1 MTKSC
6 LIVDD
11 SRVIR
16 RVARQ
21 ILESIGFAC
30 EEAEN
35 GQLALD
41 VCTRKLPE
49 MVLLDWNMPVM
60 NGIDFMRAMRQLPDG
75 QKPLVLFCTIENN
88 LERIQEALSAGADE
102 YIMKPFDA
110 DIIRGKL
117 TQLGLIE
124 A

>member
-1 MTKSC
+1 MRTC
-6 LIVDD
+6 LLVDD

-16 RVARQ
+16 KVSRQ
-21 ILESIGFAC
+21 IFESIGFVC

-35 GQLALD
+35 GKTALET
-41 VCTRKLPE
+41 CKTKLPDFI
-49 MVLLDWNMPVM
+49 LLDWNMPVM
-60 NGIDFMRAMRQLPDG
+60 NGIEFIKALRQMPDG
-75 QKPLVLFCTIENN
+75 KNPVIVFCSVENDMNHIRAAIE
-88 LERIQEALSAGADE
+88 AGANE

-117 TQLGLIE
+117 GLLDLIE